1 MAEEPTEAA
10 PTDSFVRRVHEIDE
24 LRDKYTQIPT
34 TSAERDIEQANLKKR
49 FDDAVYTLLLDYY
62 QKKESNEV
70 SLDGDEAVQKL
81 LRWADTGDQIGS
93 ADTGDQIGSKEV
105 IQQAQADAKK
115 AIAKANKPAKE
126 EKKPEPIKIDNK
138 TQLAFELSKVGESPT
153 MTVRGNMAVFQ
164 KVMEAYCKEK
174 GITLHIEK
182 DKETGKTIFNVPLS
196 NREMPAFL
204 AEVQKRADAELKT
217 VAGPSAKNAGVQKL
231 VSEDKIRRHFTRW
244 LPAPNRT
251 QAQALQQVP
260 ATVPTAAP
268 QGQHAPTT
276 AANPQ
281 IDNPSETDSD
291 EDSLALPGAISGNNN
306 NMQAAVD
313 ADDDLGDNGPE
324 DFVDDN
330 TETHTATEP
339 NPPQSPHQP

>member
-1 MAEEPTEAA
+1 MAQQPQEA

-34 TSAERDIEQANLKKR
+34 TSAQRDIEQANLKKQ
-49 FDDAVYTLLLDYY
+49 FDEAVYQLLLDYY
-62 QKKESNEV
+62 QKKQSNEV
-70 SLDGDEAVQKL
+70 SQEGDEAVQKL
-81 LRWADTGDQIGS
+81 LKW
-93 ADTGDQIGSKEV
+93 ADTGDQIGSKEI
-105 IQQAQADAKK
+105 IQQAQADANK

-126 EKKPEPIKIDNK
+126 EKKPGPIKIDNK

-164 KVMEAYCKEK
+164 KVMEAYCKER

-196 NREMPAFL
+196 NRQMPAFL

-217 VAGPSAKNAGVQKL
+217 VAGPSAKNAGVQKQ

-260 ATVPTAAP
+260 APAPTAAP
-268 QGQHAPTT
+268 QGQDALTT
-276 AANPQ
+276 AANRQ
-281 IDNPSETDSD
+281 IDNPAEIDSG
-291 EDSLALPGAISGNNN
+291 EDSLALPGRNLGNNN
-306 NMQAAVD
+306 NMQATVD
-313 ADDDLGDNGPE
+313 SAPDDDLGGIESVN
-324 DFVDDN
+324 FDDDK
-330 TETHTATEP
+330 TETDTATETDSSETP
-339 NPPQSPHQP
+339 KP